1 MATEVSVELEGIQ
14 STYQELRRRKQ
25 KIGLLLL
32 DKVDVCYIFIDNM
45 EVRMDEQL
53 REQGTK
59 GRWRVFGQDEKAL
72 EQVVCKKMQVLF
84 SSCFVRLVKY
94 GLPKLQDLLQIIRD
108 SAKVLLVSA
117 FKP

>member
-1 MATEVSVELEGIQ
+1 
-14 STYQELRRRKQ
+14 
-25 KIGLLLL
+25 
-32 DKVDVCYIFIDNM
+32 
-45 EVRMDEQL
+45 
-53 REQGTK
+53 
-59 GRWRVFGQDEKAL
+59 
-72 EQVVCKKMQVLF
+72 MQVLF